1 MTEASLLRKINPRGR
16 PGVALSKRTL
26 DWGNAWRDGASEEEN
41 VRLAGET
48 EERKMMKTKWVA
60 GLALAMGL
68 AVLPVLAQDAAK
80 KEPPKPPLSPSA
92 EVLEQWNEIGR
103 KLVAIAEDLPE
114 DKYDYKPNPDSRT
127 FRAVLLHVS
136 ASMYYFTDPAQNKKP
151 RYTDDPKPADLKINS
166 KADLVAYVK
175 QCVKDGADV
184 IKAKGDKGMNEAVN
198 AGGPRLNRVGDL
210 AYGLIEHSGEHYG
223 NLVVYYRNNGM
234 VPPESRPKK

>member
-1 MTEASLLRKINPRGR
+1 
-16 PGVALSKRTL
+16 
-26 DWGNAWRDGASEEEN
+26 
-41 VRLAGET
+41 
-48 EERKMMKTKWVA
+48 MMKMKWVA

-68 AVLPVLAQDAAK
+68 AALPVLAQDAAK
-80 KEPPKPPLSPSA
+80 KEPPKPPLSPSG

-103 KLVAIAEDLPE
+103 KLIAIAEDLPE
-114 DKYDYKPNPDSRT
+114 DKYDYKPNPDSRA
-127 FRAVLLHVS
+127 FRAVLIHVS

-151 RYTDDPKPADLKINS
+151 RYADDPKAADLKINS

-198 AGGPRLNRVGDL
+198 AGGPRLNRVSDL

-223 NLVVYYRNNGM
+223 NLVVYYRNNGL

>member
-1 MTEASLLRKINPRGR
+1 
-16 PGVALSKRTL
+16 
-26 DWGNAWRDGASEEEN
+26 
-41 VRLAGET
+41 
-48 EERKMMKTKWVA
+48 MMKIKWVA

-68 AVLPVLAQDAAK
+68 AALPVLAQDAAK

-127 FRAVLLHVS
+127 FQAVLLHVS

-151 RYTDDPKPADLKINS
+151 RYADDPKPADLKINS
-166 KADLVAYVK
+166 KTDLVAFVK

-198 AGGPRLNRVGDL
+198 AGGPRLNRVSDL
-210 AYGLIEHSGEHYG
+210 AYGLVEHSGEHYG
-223 NLVVYYRNNGM
+223 NLVVYYRNNGL

>member
-1 MTEASLLRKINPRGR
+1 MKMLKW
-16 PGVALSKRTL
+16 GV
-26 DWGNAWRDGASEEEN
+26 
-41 VRLAGET
+41 
-48 EERKMMKTKWVA
+48 

-68 AVLPVLAQDAAK
+68 AALPVLAQDAAK
-80 KEPPKPPLSPSA
+80 KEPPKPPQSPSA

-127 FRAVLLHVS
+127 FQGVLLHVS

-151 RYTDDPKPADLKINS
+151 RYTDDPKPADLKITS
-166 KADLVAYVK
+166 KTDLVAYVK

-184 IKAKGDKGMNEAVN
+184 IKAKGDKGMNEVVN

-223 NLVVYYRNNGM
+223 NLVVYYRINGL

>member
-1 MTEASLLRKINPRGR
+1 MARLKERTSARRGG
-16 PGVALSKRTL
+16 GV
-26 DWGNAWRDGASEEEN
+26 
-41 VRLAGET
+41 T
-48 EERKMMKTKWVA
+48 EERKMMKMKWVA

-68 AVLPVLAQDAAK
+68 AALPVLAQEAAK
-80 KEPPKPPLSPSA
+80 KEAPKPPLSPSA

-127 FRAVLLHVS
+127 FRALLVHVS

-151 RYTDDPKPADLKINS
+151 RYADDPKPEELKISS

-175 QCVKDGADV
+175 QCVKDGADA

-223 NLVVYYRNNGM
+223 NLVVYYRNNGL

>member
-1 MTEASLLRKINPRGR
+1 MTKWMRFAGL
-16 PGVALSKRTL
+16 GVAL
-26 DWGNAWRDGASEEEN
+26 
-41 VRLAGET
+41 
-48 EERKMMKTKWVA
+48 
-60 GLALAMGL
+60 GL

-103 KLVAIAEDLPE
+103 KLIAIAEDLPE

-127 FRAVLLHVS
+127 FQAVLIHVS
-136 ASMYYFTDPAQNKKP
+136 ASMYYFTDPAQSKKP
-151 RYTDDPKPADLKINS
+151 RYADDPKPADLKINS

-184 IKAKGDKGMNEAVN
+184 IKAKGDKGMSEAVN
-198 AGGPRLNRVGDL
+198 AGGLRLNRVGDL

-223 NLVVYYRNNGM
+223 NLVVYYRANGM

>member
-1 MTEASLLRKINPRGR
+1 MKMLK
-16 PGVALSKRTL
+16 
-26 DWGNAWRDGASEEEN
+26 WG
-41 VRLAGET
+41 
-48 EERKMMKTKWVA
+48 A
-60 GLALAMGL
+60 GLALAMAL
-68 AVLPVLAQDAAK
+68 AALPVLAQDAAK
-80 KEPPKPPLSPSA
+80 KEPPKPPQSPSA

-127 FRAVLLHVS
+127 FQGVLLHVS

-151 RYTDDPKPADLKINS
+151 RYTDDPKPADLKISS
-166 KADLVAYVK
+166 KADVVAFVK

-223 NLVVYYRNNGM
+223 NLVVYYRINGM